1 MGLLNKIKGI
11 LFEEVEEDE
20 VVNTPKAEEKKPIA
34 EKIEPQ
40 KKVEEVETPK
50 VNVVKPK
57 AEVEQLNERELFKS
71 DNTSPFFD
79 FDEEEFSNMSRV
91 QKPKPSTNVLEYERK
106 KKMEKR
112 YDMGSFTKVERT
124 EVVDVTEEQI
134 ENIKSEIS
142 SYKNIEEVTFKSKD
156 EWKLEMSEY
165 DDSFKTVLNYLDEN
179 PLMDSF
185 VLKVNDVKKLSE
197 TSEYIKAINGVD
209 TVKYGEGMVE
219 QVISVFDIVQKIVVV
234 VVIAL
239 IVVTSFLISNT
250 IKLTIFSRR
259 NEIEIMRLVGASN
272 ITIKLPFLFEGFII
286 GLIGSIIPVCIT
298 IYGYV
303 ILYSRLHGK
312 LFSNMIML
320 IKPYP
325 FVFGVSLIV
334 IAIGALVGMYG
345 SIKAVRKY
353 LKV

>member
-1 MGLLNKIKGI
+1 MIMRKEVIRQMRAFRIFFRSIRDAFKSVVRNFSLSFASIMCTTITLI
-11 LFEEVEEDE
+11 LVAVAVVAAANVNNATKLIEDE
-20 VVNTPKAEEKKPIA
+20 LTIVTYLKK
-34 EKIEPQ
+34 
-40 KKVEEVETPK
+40 
-50 VNVVKPK
+50 
-57 AEVEQLNERELFKS
+57 
-71 DNTSPFFD
+71 
-79 FDEEEFSNMSRV
+79 
-91 QKPKPSTNVLEYERK
+91 
-106 KKMEKR
+106 
-112 YDMGSFTKVERT
+112 
-124 EVVDVTEEQI
+124 DVTEEQI

-142 SYKNIEEVTFKSKD
+142 SYKNVEEVTFKSKD

-165 DDSFKTVLNYLDEN
+165 DDSFKTVLDYLDEN

-219 QVISVFDIVQKIVVV
+219 QVISIFDIVQKIVVV

-239 IVVTSFLISNT
+239 VVVTSFLISNT

-303 ILYSRLHGK
+303 ILYSRMHGK

-325 FVFGVSLIV
+325 FVFWVSLIV
-334 IAIGALVGMYG
+334 VAIGALVGMYG

>member
-1 MGLLNKIKGI
+1 MRKEVIRQMRAFRIFFRSIRDAFKSVVRNFSLSFASIMCTTITLI
-11 LFEEVEEDE
+11 LVAVAVVAAANVNNATKLIEDE
-20 VVNTPKAEEKKPIA
+20 LTIVTYLKK
-34 EKIEPQ
+34 
-40 KKVEEVETPK
+40 
-50 VNVVKPK
+50 
-57 AEVEQLNERELFKS
+57 
-71 DNTSPFFD
+71 
-79 FDEEEFSNMSRV
+79 
-91 QKPKPSTNVLEYERK
+91 
-106 KKMEKR
+106 
-112 YDMGSFTKVERT
+112 
-124 EVVDVTEEQI
+124 DVTEEQI
-134 ENIKSEIS
+134 DNIKSEIS
-142 SYKNIEEVTFKSKD
+142 SYKNVEEVTFKSKD

-165 DDSFKTVLNYLDEN
+165 DDSFKTVLDYLDEN

-239 IVVTSFLISNT
+239 VVVTSFLISNT

-303 ILYSRLHGK
+303 ILYSRMHGK
-312 LFSNMIML
+312 LLSNMIML
-320 IKPYP
+320 IEPYP
-325 FVFGVSLIV
+325 FVFWVSLIV

>member
-1 MGLLNKIKGI
+1 MIMRKEVIRQMRAFRIFFRSIRDALKSVVRNFSLSFASIMCTTITLI
-11 LFEEVEEDE
+11 LVAVAVVAAANVNNATKLIEDE
-20 VVNTPKAEEKKPIA
+20 LTIVTYLKK
-34 EKIEPQ
+34 
-40 KKVEEVETPK
+40 
-50 VNVVKPK
+50 
-57 AEVEQLNERELFKS
+57 
-71 DNTSPFFD
+71 
-79 FDEEEFSNMSRV
+79 
-91 QKPKPSTNVLEYERK
+91 
-106 KKMEKR
+106 
-112 YDMGSFTKVERT
+112 
-124 EVVDVTEEQI
+124 DVTEEQI
-134 ENIKSEIS
+134 DNIKSEIS
-142 SYKNIEEVTFKSKD
+142 SYKNVEEVTFKSKD

-165 DDSFKTVLNYLDEN
+165 DDSFKTVLDYLDEN

-239 IVVTSFLISNT
+239 VVVTSFLISNT

-325 FVFGVSLIV
+325 FVFWVSLIV
-334 IAIGALVGMYG
+334 VAIGALVGMYG

>member
-1 MGLLNKIKGI
+1 MEYLLVIMRKEVIRQMRAFRIFFRSIRDALKSVVRNFSLSFASIMCTTITLI
-11 LFEEVEEDE
+11 LVAVAVVAAANVNNATRLIEDE
-20 VVNTPKAEEKKPIA
+20 LTIVTYLKK
-34 EKIEPQ
+34 
-40 KKVEEVETPK
+40 
-50 VNVVKPK
+50 
-57 AEVEQLNERELFKS
+57 
-71 DNTSPFFD
+71 
-79 FDEEEFSNMSRV
+79 
-91 QKPKPSTNVLEYERK
+91 
-106 KKMEKR
+106 
-112 YDMGSFTKVERT
+112 
-124 EVVDVTEEQI
+124 DVTEEQI

>member
-1 MGLLNKIKGI
+1 MIMRKEVIRQMRAFRIFFRSIRDALKSVVRNFSLSFASIMCTTITLI
-11 LFEEVEEDE
+11 LVAVAVVAAANVNNATRLIEDE
-20 VVNTPKAEEKKPIA
+20 LTIVTYLKK
-34 EKIEPQ
+34 
-40 KKVEEVETPK
+40 
-50 VNVVKPK
+50 
-57 AEVEQLNERELFKS
+57 
-71 DNTSPFFD
+71 
-79 FDEEEFSNMSRV
+79 
-91 QKPKPSTNVLEYERK
+91 
-106 KKMEKR
+106 
-112 YDMGSFTKVERT
+112 
-124 EVVDVTEEQI
+124 DVTEEQI

-142 SYKNIEEVTFKSKD
+142 SYKNVEEVTFKSKD

-165 DDSFKTVLNYLDEN
+165 DDSFKTVLDYLDEN

-239 IVVTSFLISNT
+239 VVVTSFLISNT

-325 FVFGVSLIV
+325 FVFWVSLIV

>member
-1 MGLLNKIKGI
+1 MRAFRIFFRSIRDALKSVVRNFSLSFASIMCTTITLI
-11 LFEEVEEDE
+11 LVAVAVVAAANVNNATRLIEDE
-20 VVNTPKAEEKKPIA
+20 LTIVTYLKK
-34 EKIEPQ
+34 
-40 KKVEEVETPK
+40 
-50 VNVVKPK
+50 
-57 AEVEQLNERELFKS
+57 
-71 DNTSPFFD
+71 
-79 FDEEEFSNMSRV
+79 
-91 QKPKPSTNVLEYERK
+91 
-106 KKMEKR
+106 
-112 YDMGSFTKVERT
+112 
-124 EVVDVTEEQI
+124 DVTEEQI

-303 ILYSRLHGK
+303 ILYSRMHGK

-325 FVFGVSLIV
+325 FVFWVSLIV

>member
-1 MGLLNKIKGI
+1 MRKGGIRQMKAFRIFFRSIRDGLKSTIRNFSLSFASIMCTTITLILVAVACIAACNIENSTKII
-11 LFEEVEEDE
+11 EDE
-20 VVNTPKAEEKKPIA
+20 LTIVTYLKK
-34 EKIEPQ
+34 
-40 KKVEEVETPK
+40 
-50 VNVVKPK
+50 
-57 AEVEQLNERELFKS
+57 
-71 DNTSPFFD
+71 
-79 FDEEEFSNMSRV
+79 
-91 QKPKPSTNVLEYERK
+91 
-106 KKMEKR
+106 
-112 YDMGSFTKVERT
+112 
-124 EVVDVTEEQI
+124 DVTEEQI
-134 ENIKSEIS
+134 SNITTELNN
-142 SYKNIEEVTFKSKD
+142 YKNINEVIFKSKD

-165 DDSFKTVLNYLDEN
+165 DEAYKNILNYFSEN

-185 VLKVNDVKKLSE
+185 VTTVNDVKKLSE
-197 TSEYIKAINGVD
+197 TSEYIKSLEGVD

-219 QVISVFDIVQKIVVV
+219 QIISVFDIIEKIVIV

-239 IVVTSFLISNT
+239 VLVTGFLISNT

-272 ITIKLPFLFEGFII
+272 IAIKLPFLFEGLTI
-286 GLIGSIIPVCIT
+286 GLIGSIIPICIT

-303 ILYSRLHGK
+303 ILYTRLHGK

-325 FVFGVSLIV
+325 FVFWISLILV
-334 IAIGALVGMYG
+334 LIGALVGMYG

>member
-1 MGLLNKIKGI
+1 MRKEVIRQMRAFRIFFRSIRDALKSVVRNFSLSFASIMCTTITLI
-11 LFEEVEEDE
+11 LVAVAVVAAANVNNATKLIEDE
-20 VVNTPKAEEKKPIA
+20 LTIVTY
-34 EKIEPQ
+34 
-40 KKVEEVETPK
+40 
-50 VNVVKPK
+50 
-57 AEVEQLNERELFKS
+57 L
-71 DNTSPFFD
+71 
-79 FDEEEFSNMSRV
+79 
-91 QKPKPSTNVLEYERK
+91 
-106 KKMEKR
+106 KR
-112 YDMGSFTKVERT
+112 
-124 EVVDVTEEQI
+124 DVTEEQI
-134 ENIKSEIS
+134 DNIKSEIS
-142 SYKNIEEVTFKSKD
+142 SYKNVEEVTFKSKD

-165 DDSFKTVLNYLDEN
+165 DDSFKTVLDYLDEN

-239 IVVTSFLISNT
+239 VVVTSFLISNT

-303 ILYSRLHGK
+303 ILYSRMHGK

-325 FVFGVSLIV
+325 FVFWVSLIV

>member
-1 MGLLNKIKGI
+1 MIMRKEVIRQMRAFRIFFRSIRDALKSVVRNFSLSFASIMCTTITLI
-11 LFEEVEEDE
+11 LVAVAVVAAANVNNATKLIEDE
-20 VVNTPKAEEKKPIA
+20 LTIVTYLKK
-34 EKIEPQ
+34 
-40 KKVEEVETPK
+40 
-50 VNVVKPK
+50 
-57 AEVEQLNERELFKS
+57 
-71 DNTSPFFD
+71 
-79 FDEEEFSNMSRV
+79 
-91 QKPKPSTNVLEYERK
+91 
-106 KKMEKR
+106 
-112 YDMGSFTKVERT
+112 
-124 EVVDVTEEQI
+124 DVTEEQI

-239 IVVTSFLISNT
+239 VVVTSFLISNT

-312 LFSNMIML
+312 LLSNMIML

>member
-1 MGLLNKIKGI
+1 MRKEVIRQMRAFRIFFRSIRDALKSVVRNFSLSFASIMCTTITLI
-11 LFEEVEEDE
+11 LVAVGGVAAANVNNATKLIEDE
-20 VVNTPKAEEKKPIA
+20 LTIVTYLKK
-34 EKIEPQ
+34 
-40 KKVEEVETPK
+40 
-50 VNVVKPK
+50 
-57 AEVEQLNERELFKS
+57 
-71 DNTSPFFD
+71 
-79 FDEEEFSNMSRV
+79 
-91 QKPKPSTNVLEYERK
+91 
-106 KKMEKR
+106 
-112 YDMGSFTKVERT
+112 
-124 EVVDVTEEQI
+124 DVTEEQI
-134 ENIKSEIS
+134 DNIKSEIS
-142 SYKNIEEVTFKSKD
+142 SYKNVEEVTFKSKD

-165 DDSFKTVLNYLDEN
+165 DDSFKTVLDYLDEN

-239 IVVTSFLISNT
+239 VVVTSFLISNT

-303 ILYSRLHGK
+303 ILYSRMHGK
-312 LFSNMIML
+312 LLSNMIML

-325 FVFGVSLIV
+325 FVFWVSLIV

>member
-1 MGLLNKIKGI
+1 MIMRKEVIRQMRAFRIFFRSIRDALKSVVRNFSLSFASIMCTTITLI
-11 LFEEVEEDE
+11 LVAVAVVAAANVNNATKLIEDE
-20 VVNTPKAEEKKPIA
+20 LTIVTYLKK
-34 EKIEPQ
+34 
-40 KKVEEVETPK
+40 
-50 VNVVKPK
+50 
-57 AEVEQLNERELFKS
+57 
-71 DNTSPFFD
+71 
-79 FDEEEFSNMSRV
+79 
-91 QKPKPSTNVLEYERK
+91 
-106 KKMEKR
+106 
-112 YDMGSFTKVERT
+112 
-124 EVVDVTEEQI
+124 DVTEEQI
-134 ENIKSEIS
+134 DNIKSEIS
-142 SYKNIEEVTFKSKD
+142 SYKNVEEVTFKSKD

-303 ILYSRLHGK
+303 ILYSRMHGK

-325 FVFGVSLIV
+325 FVFWVSSIV
-334 IAIGALVGMYG
+334 VAIGALVGMYG

>member
-1 MGLLNKIKGI
+1 MRKEVIRQMRAFRIFFRSIRDALKSVVRNFSLSFASIMCTTITLI
-11 LFEEVEEDE
+11 LVAVAVVAAANVNNATKLIEDE
-20 VVNTPKAEEKKPIA
+20 LTIVTYLKK
-34 EKIEPQ
+34 
-40 KKVEEVETPK
+40 
-50 VNVVKPK
+50 
-57 AEVEQLNERELFKS
+57 
-71 DNTSPFFD
+71 
-79 FDEEEFSNMSRV
+79 
-91 QKPKPSTNVLEYERK
+91 
-106 KKMEKR
+106 
-112 YDMGSFTKVERT
+112 
-124 EVVDVTEEQI
+124 DVTEEQI
-134 ENIKSEIS
+134 DNIKSEIS
-142 SYKNIEEVTFKSKD
+142 SYKNVEEVTFKSKD

-165 DDSFKTVLNYLDEN
+165 DDSFKTVLDYLDEN

-219 QVISVFDIVQKIVVV
+219 QVISVFDIVQKIVVL

-239 IVVTSFLISNT
+239 VVVTSFLISNT

-303 ILYSRLHGK
+303 ILYSRMHGK
-312 LFSNMIML
+312 LLSNMIML

-325 FVFGVSLIV
+325 FVFWVSLIV

>member
-1 MGLLNKIKGI
+1 MRKEVIRQMRAFRIFFRSIRDALKSVVRNFSLSFASIMCTTITLI
-11 LFEEVEEDE
+11 LVAVAVVAAANVNNATKLIEDE
-20 VVNTPKAEEKKPIA
+20 LTIVTYLKK
-34 EKIEPQ
+34 
-40 KKVEEVETPK
+40 
-50 VNVVKPK
+50 
-57 AEVEQLNERELFKS
+57 
-71 DNTSPFFD
+71 
-79 FDEEEFSNMSRV
+79 
-91 QKPKPSTNVLEYERK
+91 
-106 KKMEKR
+106 
-112 YDMGSFTKVERT
+112 
-124 EVVDVTEEQI
+124 DVTEEQI
-134 ENIKSEIS
+134 DNIKSEIS
-142 SYKNIEEVTFKSKD
+142 SYKNVEEVTFKSKD

-165 DDSFKTVLNYLDEN
+165 DDSFKTVLDYLDEN

-239 IVVTSFLISNT
+239 VVVTSFLISNT

-286 GLIGSIIPVCIT
+286 VLIGSIIPVCIT

-303 ILYSRLHGK
+303 ILYSRMHGK
-312 LFSNMIML
+312 LLSNMIML

-325 FVFGVSLIV
+325 FVFWVSLIV

>member
-1 MGLLNKIKGI
+1 MRKEVIRQMRAFRIFFRSIRDTLKSVVRNFSLSFASIMCTTITLI
-11 LFEEVEEDE
+11 LVAVAVVAAANVNNATKLIEDE
-20 VVNTPKAEEKKPIA
+20 LTIVTYLKK
-34 EKIEPQ
+34 
-40 KKVEEVETPK
+40 
-50 VNVVKPK
+50 
-57 AEVEQLNERELFKS
+57 
-71 DNTSPFFD
+71 
-79 FDEEEFSNMSRV
+79 
-91 QKPKPSTNVLEYERK
+91 
-106 KKMEKR
+106 
-112 YDMGSFTKVERT
+112 
-124 EVVDVTEEQI
+124 DVTEEQI
-134 ENIKSEIS
+134 DNIKSEIS
-142 SYKNIEEVTFKSKD
+142 SYKNVEEVTFKSKD

-165 DDSFKTVLNYLDEN
+165 DDSFKTVLDYLDEN

-239 IVVTSFLISNT
+239 VVVTSFLISNT

-303 ILYSRLHGK
+303 ILYSRMHGK

-325 FVFGVSLIV
+325 FVFWVSLIV

>member
-1 MGLLNKIKGI
+1 MRKEVIRQMRAFRIFFRSIRDALKSVVRNFSLSFASIMCTTITLI
-11 LFEEVEEDE
+11 LVAVAVVAAANVNNATRLIEDE
-20 VVNTPKAEEKKPIA
+20 LTIVTYLKK
-34 EKIEPQ
+34 
-40 KKVEEVETPK
+40 
-50 VNVVKPK
+50 
-57 AEVEQLNERELFKS
+57 
-71 DNTSPFFD
+71 
-79 FDEEEFSNMSRV
+79 
-91 QKPKPSTNVLEYERK
+91 
-106 KKMEKR
+106 
-112 YDMGSFTKVERT
+112 
-124 EVVDVTEEQI
+124 DVTEEQI

-239 IVVTSFLISNT
+239 VVVTSFLISNT

-325 FVFGVSLIV
+325 FVFWVSLIV

>member
-1 MGLLNKIKGI
+1 MIMRKEVIRQMRAFRIFFRSIRDALKSVVRNFSLSFASIMCTTITLI
-11 LFEEVEEDE
+11 LVAVAVVAAANVNNATKLIEDE
-20 VVNTPKAEEKKPIA
+20 LTIVTYLKK
-34 EKIEPQ
+34 
-40 KKVEEVETPK
+40 
-50 VNVVKPK
+50 
-57 AEVEQLNERELFKS
+57 
-71 DNTSPFFD
+71 
-79 FDEEEFSNMSRV
+79 
-91 QKPKPSTNVLEYERK
+91 
-106 KKMEKR
+106 
-112 YDMGSFTKVERT
+112 
-124 EVVDVTEEQI
+124 DVTEEQI

-239 IVVTSFLISNT
+239 VVVTSFLISNT

-303 ILYSRLHGK
+303 ILYSRMHGK

-325 FVFGVSLIV
+325 FVFWVSLIV

>member
-1 MGLLNKIKGI
+1 MIMRKEVIRQMRAFRIFFRSIRDALKSVVRNFSLSFASIMCTTITLI
-11 LFEEVEEDE
+11 LVAVAVVAAANVNNATKLIEDE
-20 VVNTPKAEEKKPIA
+20 LTIVTYLKK
-34 EKIEPQ
+34 
-40 KKVEEVETPK
+40 
-50 VNVVKPK
+50 
-57 AEVEQLNERELFKS
+57 
-71 DNTSPFFD
+71 
-79 FDEEEFSNMSRV
+79 
-91 QKPKPSTNVLEYERK
+91 
-106 KKMEKR
+106 
-112 YDMGSFTKVERT
+112 
-124 EVVDVTEEQI
+124 DVTEEQI
-134 ENIKSEIS
+134 DNIKSEIS
-142 SYKNIEEVTFKSKD
+142 SYKNVEEVTFKSKD

-165 DDSFKTVLNYLDEN
+165 DDSFKTVLDYLDEN
-179 PLMDSF
+179 PLIDSF

-239 IVVTSFLISNT
+239 VVVTSFLISNT

-303 ILYSRLHGK
+303 ILYSRMHGK
-312 LFSNMIML
+312 LLSNMIML

-325 FVFGVSLIV
+325 FVFWVSLIV

>member
-1 MGLLNKIKGI
+1 MIMRKEVIRQMRAFRIFFRSIRDALKSVVRNFSLSFASIMCTTITLI
-11 LFEEVEEDE
+11 LVAVAVVAAANVNNATKLIEDE
-20 VVNTPKAEEKKPIA
+20 LTIVTY
-34 EKIEPQ
+34 
-40 KKVEEVETPK
+40 
-50 VNVVKPK
+50 
-57 AEVEQLNERELFKS
+57 L
-71 DNTSPFFD
+71 
-79 FDEEEFSNMSRV
+79 
-91 QKPKPSTNVLEYERK
+91 
-106 KKMEKR
+106 KR
-112 YDMGSFTKVERT
+112 
-124 EVVDVTEEQI
+124 DVTEEQI
-134 ENIKSEIS
+134 DNIKSEIS
-142 SYKNIEEVTFKSKD
+142 SYKNVEEVTFKSKD

-165 DDSFKTVLNYLDEN
+165 DDSFKTVLDYLDEN

-239 IVVTSFLISNT
+239 VVVTSFLISNT

-303 ILYSRLHGK
+303 ILYSRMHGK

-325 FVFGVSLIV
+325 FVFWVSLIV

>member
-1 MGLLNKIKGI
+1 MRKEVIRQMRAFRIFFRSIRDALKSVVRNFSLSFASIMCTTITLI
-11 LFEEVEEDE
+11 LVAVAVVAAANVNNATKLIEDE
-20 VVNTPKAEEKKPIA
+20 LTIVTYLKK
-34 EKIEPQ
+34 
-40 KKVEEVETPK
+40 
-50 VNVVKPK
+50 
-57 AEVEQLNERELFKS
+57 
-71 DNTSPFFD
+71 
-79 FDEEEFSNMSRV
+79 
-91 QKPKPSTNVLEYERK
+91 
-106 KKMEKR
+106 
-112 YDMGSFTKVERT
+112 
-124 EVVDVTEEQI
+124 DVTEEQI
-134 ENIKSEIS
+134 DNIKSEIS
-142 SYKNIEEVTFKSKD
+142 SYKNVEEVTFKSKD

-165 DDSFKTVLNYLDEN
+165 DDSFKTVLDYLDEN

-239 IVVTSFLISNT
+239 VVVTSFLISNT

-303 ILYSRLHGK
+303 ILYSRMHGK
-312 LFSNMIML
+312 LLSNMIML

-325 FVFGVSLIV
+325 FVCWVSLIV

>member
-1 MGLLNKIKGI
+1 MRKEVIRQMRAFRIFFRSIRDALKSVVRNFSLSFASIMCTTITLI
-11 LFEEVEEDE
+11 LVAVAVVAAANVNNATKLIEDE
-20 VVNTPKAEEKKPIA
+20 LTIVTYLKK
-34 EKIEPQ
+34 
-40 KKVEEVETPK
+40 
-50 VNVVKPK
+50 
-57 AEVEQLNERELFKS
+57 
-71 DNTSPFFD
+71 
-79 FDEEEFSNMSRV
+79 
-91 QKPKPSTNVLEYERK
+91 
-106 KKMEKR
+106 
-112 YDMGSFTKVERT
+112 G
-124 EVVDVTEEQI
+124 VTEEQI
-134 ENIKSEIS
+134 DNIKSEIS
-142 SYKNIEEVTFKSKD
+142 SYKNVEEVTFKSKD

-165 DDSFKTVLNYLDEN
+165 DDSFKTVLDYLDEN

-239 IVVTSFLISNT
+239 VVVTSFLISNT

-303 ILYSRLHGK
+303 ILYSRMHGK

-325 FVFGVSLIV
+325 FVFWVSLIV

>member
-1 MGLLNKIKGI
+1 MRKEVIRQMRAFRIFFRSIRDALKSVVRNFSLSFASIMCTTITLI
-11 LFEEVEEDE
+11 LVAVAVVAAANVNNATKLIEDE
-20 VVNTPKAEEKKPIA
+20 LTIVTY
-34 EKIEPQ
+34 
-40 KKVEEVETPK
+40 
-50 VNVVKPK
+50 
-57 AEVEQLNERELFKS
+57 L
-71 DNTSPFFD
+71 
-79 FDEEEFSNMSRV
+79 
-91 QKPKPSTNVLEYERK
+91 
-106 KKMEKR
+106 KR
-112 YDMGSFTKVERT
+112 
-124 EVVDVTEEQI
+124 DVTEEQI
-134 ENIKSEIS
+134 DNIKSEIS
-142 SYKNIEEVTFKSKD
+142 SYKNVEEVTFKSKD

-165 DDSFKTVLNYLDEN
+165 DDSFKTVLDYLDEN

-239 IVVTSFLISNT
+239 VVVTSFLISNT

-272 ITIKLPFLFEGFII
+272 ISIILPFLFEGFII
-286 GLIGSIIPVCIT
+286 GFIGWIIPVCIT

-303 ILYSRLHGK
+303 ILYSRMHGK
-312 LFSNMIML
+312 LLSNMIML

-325 FVFGVSLIV
+325 FVFWVSLIV

>member
-1 MGLLNKIKGI
+1 MIMRKEVIRQMRAFRIFFRSIRDALKSVVRNFSLSFASIMCTTITLI
-11 LFEEVEEDE
+11 LVAVAVVAAANVNNATRLIEDE
-20 VVNTPKAEEKKPIA
+20 LTIVTYLKK
-34 EKIEPQ
+34 
-40 KKVEEVETPK
+40 
-50 VNVVKPK
+50 
-57 AEVEQLNERELFKS
+57 
-71 DNTSPFFD
+71 
-79 FDEEEFSNMSRV
+79 
-91 QKPKPSTNVLEYERK
+91 
-106 KKMEKR
+106 
-112 YDMGSFTKVERT
+112 
-124 EVVDVTEEQI
+124 DVTEEQI

-219 QVISVFDIVQKIVVV
+219 QVISIFDIVQKIVVV

-303 ILYSRLHGK
+303 ILYSRMHGK

-325 FVFGVSLIV
+325 FVFWVSLIV

>member
-1 MGLLNKIKGI
+1 MIMRKEVIRQMRAFRIFFRSIRDALKSVVRNFSLSFASIMCTTITLI
-11 LFEEVEEDE
+11 LVAVAVVAAANVNNATKLIEDE
-20 VVNTPKAEEKKPIA
+20 LTIVTY
-34 EKIEPQ
+34 
-40 KKVEEVETPK
+40 
-50 VNVVKPK
+50 
-57 AEVEQLNERELFKS
+57 L
-71 DNTSPFFD
+71 
-79 FDEEEFSNMSRV
+79 
-91 QKPKPSTNVLEYERK
+91 
-106 KKMEKR
+106 KR
-112 YDMGSFTKVERT
+112 
-124 EVVDVTEEQI
+124 DVTEEQI
-134 ENIKSEIS
+134 DNIKSEIS
-142 SYKNIEEVTFKSKD
+142 SYKNVEEVTFKSKD

-165 DDSFKTVLNYLDEN
+165 DDSFKTVLDYLDEN

-239 IVVTSFLISNT
+239 VVVTSFLISNT

-259 NEIEIMRLVGASN
+259 NEIEIMRLVGANN

-303 ILYSRLHGK
+303 ILYSRMHGK

-325 FVFGVSLIV
+325 FVFWVSLIV

>member
-1 MGLLNKIKGI
+1 MIMRKEVIRQMRAFRIFFRSIRDVLKSVVRNFSLSFASIMCTTITLI
-11 LFEEVEEDE
+11 LVAVAVVAAANVNNATKLIEDE
-20 VVNTPKAEEKKPIA
+20 LTIVTYLKK
-34 EKIEPQ
+34 
-40 KKVEEVETPK
+40 
-50 VNVVKPK
+50 
-57 AEVEQLNERELFKS
+57 
-71 DNTSPFFD
+71 
-79 FDEEEFSNMSRV
+79 
-91 QKPKPSTNVLEYERK
+91 
-106 KKMEKR
+106 
-112 YDMGSFTKVERT
+112 
-124 EVVDVTEEQI
+124 DVTEEQI

-219 QVISVFDIVQKIVVV
+219 QVISIFDIVQKIVVV

-239 IVVTSFLISNT
+239 VVVTSFLISNT

-325 FVFGVSLIV
+325 FVFWVSLIV

>member
-1 MGLLNKIKGI
+1 MIMRKEVIRQMRAFRIFFRSIRDALKSVVRNFSLSFASIMCTTITLI
-11 LFEEVEEDE
+11 LVAVAVVAAANVNNSTRLIEDE
-20 VVNTPKAEEKKPIA
+20 LTIVTYLKK
-34 EKIEPQ
+34 
-40 KKVEEVETPK
+40 
-50 VNVVKPK
+50 
-57 AEVEQLNERELFKS
+57 
-71 DNTSPFFD
+71 
-79 FDEEEFSNMSRV
+79 
-91 QKPKPSTNVLEYERK
+91 
-106 KKMEKR
+106 
-112 YDMGSFTKVERT
+112 
-124 EVVDVTEEQI
+124 DVTEEQI

-219 QVISVFDIVQKIVVV
+219 QVISIFDIVQKIVVV

-239 IVVTSFLISNT
+239 VVVTSFLISNT

>member
-1 MGLLNKIKGI
+1 MIMRKEVIRQMRAFRIFFRSIRDAFKSVVRNFSLSFASIMCTTITLI
-11 LFEEVEEDE
+11 LVAVAVVAAANVNNATKLIEDE
-20 VVNTPKAEEKKPIA
+20 LTIVTYLKK
-34 EKIEPQ
+34 
-40 KKVEEVETPK
+40 
-50 VNVVKPK
+50 
-57 AEVEQLNERELFKS
+57 
-71 DNTSPFFD
+71 
-79 FDEEEFSNMSRV
+79 
-91 QKPKPSTNVLEYERK
+91 
-106 KKMEKR
+106 
-112 YDMGSFTKVERT
+112 
-124 EVVDVTEEQI
+124 DVTEEQI
-134 ENIKSEIS
+134 NNIKSEIS
-142 SYKNIEEVTFKSKD
+142 SYKNVEEVTFKSKD

-165 DDSFKTVLNYLDEN
+165 DDSFKTVLDYLDEN

-239 IVVTSFLISNT
+239 VVVTSFLISNT

-303 ILYSRLHGK
+303 ILYSRMHGK
-312 LFSNMIML
+312 LLSNMIML

-325 FVFGVSLIV
+325 FVFWVSLIV